1 MTLGK
6 TAGGLYWMFRYLERS
21 ENSTRLLDAG
31 FRMSLTRFASAQN
44 EWRSVLETTSATEAF
59 SERHTEAELMKV
71 VDFLL
76 RDRSNPSS
84 ILSVMEAARENARMS
99 RTALTREV
107 WEAINEA
114 WMQMKSL
121 LLRPI
126 SEREVPKVLSAIRLQ
141 SSLVRGALHGTMLRN
156 DVYNFSRIGTF
167 IERADSTARI
177 LDVKY
182 YLLLPSSSLV
192 GSAMD
197 TAQWEMILRSVS
209 ADRSYKWLNRADINP
224 VGIADFLILDPRLPR
239 SLAFCYAKIKDNL
252 GYLAK
257 DYGTRLQS
265 YELALTRV
273 AGFREKSIGEIFD
286 SGLHEFI
293 ADFIRDNNA
302 LGQQIEKDYRFYK

>member
-21 ENSTRLLDAG
+21 GNITRLLDAG
-31 FRMSLTRFASAQN
+31 FRMSLTRSASAQN
-44 EWRSVLETTSATEAF
+44 EWRSILETTSATQAF
-59 SERHTEAELMKV
+59 SEHHEEADLLKV

-84 ILSVMEAARENARMS
+84 ILSVMKAARENARMS

-114 WMQMKSL
+114 WIQLKAL
-121 LLRPI
+121 LARPI
-126 SEREVPKVLSAIRLQ
+126 RERDVPEVLSAIRQ
-141 SSLVRGALHGTMLRN
+141 QGSLVRGALHGTMLRN

-182 YLLLPSSSLV
+182 YLLLPSISLV

-197 TAQWEMILRSVS
+197 TTQWEMILRSVS
-209 ADRSYKWLNRADINP
+209 ANRSYQWLNGADINP

-239 SLAFCYAKIKDNL
+239 SLAFCYAKINDNL

-257 DYGTRLQS
+257 DYGSRYQS
-265 YELALTRV
+265 HELAHTYLT
-273 AGFREKSIGEIFD
+273 GLREQSINEIFD

-293 ADFIRDNNA
+293 AKFIRNNNA
-302 LGQQIEKDYRFYK
+302 LGQQIEEDYRFYK

>member
-21 ENSTRLLDAG
+21 GNTTRLLDAG
-31 FRMSLTRFASAQN
+31 FRMSLTRSASAQN
-44 EWRSVLETTSATEAF
+44 EWRSGLETTSATQVF
-59 SERHTEAELMKV
+59 SEHYEEADLIKV
-71 VDFLL
+71 IDFLL
-76 RDRSNPSS
+76 RDRRNPSS
-84 ILSVMEAARENARMS
+84 VLSVMKAARENARMS

-114 WMQMKSL
+114 WIQLRAL
-121 LLRPI
+121 LARPI
-126 SEREVPKVLSAIRLQ
+126 RERDVPEVLSAIRQ
-141 SSLVRGALHGTMLRN
+141 QGSLVRGALHGTMLRN

-182 YLLLPSSSLV
+182 YLLLPSISLV

-197 TAQWEMILRSVS
+197 ATQWEMILRSVS
-209 ADRSYKWLNRADINP
+209 ANRSYKWLNGADINP

-239 SLAFCYAKIKDNL
+239 SLAFCYAKINDNL
-252 GYLAK
+252 KYLAK
-257 DYGTRLQS
+257 DYGSRCRS
-265 YELALTRV
+265 HELSDMYLT
-273 AGFREKSIGEIFD
+273 GLREHSISKIFD

-293 ADFIRDNNA
+293 ADFIRNNNV
-302 LGQQIEKDYRFYK
+302 LGQHIEEDYRFYK

>member
-21 ENSTRLLDAG
+21 ENTTRLLDAG
-31 FRMSLTRFASAQN
+31 FRMSLTRSTSTQN
-44 EWRSVLETTSATEAF
+44 EWRSVLETTGATYAF
-59 SERHTEAELMKV
+59 SERHEEADLLKV
-71 VDFLL
+71 VNFLL
-76 RDRSNPSS
+76 RDRNNQSS

-114 WMQMKSL
+114 WIQLRAL
-121 LLRPI
+121 LTRPI
-126 SEREVPKVLSAIRLQ
+126 PERDVLEVLNAIRQ
-141 SSLVRGALHGTMLRN
+141 QGSLVRGALHGTMLRN
-156 DVYNFSRIGTF
+156 DIYNFSRIGTF

-182 YLLLPSSSLV
+182 YLLLPSISLV

-197 TAQWEMILRSVS
+197 TTQWEMILRSVS
-209 ADRSYKWLNRADINP
+209 ANRSYKWLNGADINP

-239 SLAFCYAKIKDNL
+239 SLAFCYAKINDNL

-257 DYGTRLQS
+257 DYGTHYQS
-265 YELALTRV
+265 HELADTYLT
-273 AGFREKSIGEIFD
+273 GLREKSIGEIFD
-286 SGLHEFI
+286 AGLHEFI
-293 ADFIRDNNA
+293 AEFICNNNA
-302 LGQQIEKDYRFYK
+302 LGQQIEEDYRFYK

>member
-21 ENSTRLLDAG
+21 GNITRLLDAG
-31 FRMSLTRFASAQN
+31 FRMSLTRSASAQN
-44 EWRSVLETTSATEAF
+44 EWRSILETTSATQVF
-59 SERHTEAELMKV
+59 SENHEEADLLKV

-84 ILSVMEAARENARMS
+84 ILSVMKAARENARMS

-114 WMQMKSL
+114 WIKLKAL
-121 LLRPI
+121 LARPI
-126 SEREVPKVLSAIRLQ
+126 RERDVPEVLSAIRQ
-141 SSLVRGALHGTMLRN
+141 QGSLVRGALHGTMLRN

-182 YLLLPSSSLV
+182 YLLLPSISLV

-197 TAQWEMILRSVS
+197 TTQWEMILRSVS
-209 ADRSYKWLNRADINP
+209 ANRSYQWLNGADINP

-239 SLAFCYAKIKDNL
+239 SLAFCYAKINDNL

-257 DYGTRLQS
+257 DYGSRHQS
-265 YELALTRV
+265 HELAHTYLTEL
-273 AGFREKSIGEIFD
+273 REQSINEIFD

-293 ADFIRDNNA
+293 AKFIRNNNA
-302 LGQQIEKDYRFYK
+302 LGQQLEEDYRFYK